1 MLTPEQIDSNRERF
15 ISILKDKVHED
26 CEPLIEYLDSTDFFF
41 APASTQYNCSY
52 DGGLC
57 EHCLNVYNILCTLS
71 SLYKQY
77 DEETLAKVGLLFG
90 LSKIDYYEKFY
101 ANKKVYSDYGAKS
114 DAMGRFDWQ
123 SEEAYKVK
131 QDRISYGSKGF
142 NSYMIASRYIPL
154 TDEEITAIVN
164 QSAGMDKF
172 ENIEDM
178 GIILDNNNL
187 TVLLHSAILIATYI
201 EDKKDISLVVD
212 DGINETTAKEE
223 SEKIIEL

>member
-1 MLTPEQIDSNRERF
+1 MLTSEQIDINRDKF

-77 DEETLAKVGLLFG
+77 DEDTLAKVGLLFS
-90 LSKIDYYEKFY
+90 LNKIDFYEKSII
-101 ANKKVYSDYGAKS
+101 NKKVYSDYGSKK
-114 DAMGRFDWQ
+114 DNLGKFDWE
-123 SEEAYKVK
+123 SEETFKVK
-131 QDRISYGSKGF
+131 QDRVSYGSKGF
-142 NSYMIASRYIPL
+142 NSYMILSRYL
-154 TDEEITAIVN
+154 SLNDEEITAIVN

-172 ENIEDM
+172 ENVEDI

-201 EDKKDISLVVD
+201 EDKKAYNVILDNND
-212 DGINETTAKEE
+212 ETTLEE
-223 SEKIIEL
+223 NEGKVIEL

>member
-1 MLTPEQIDSNRERF
+1 MLTSEQIDINRDKF

-71 SLYKQY
+71 SLYKHY
-77 DEETLAKVGLLFG
+77 SEDTLAKVGLLFS
-90 LSKIDYYEKFY
+90 LNKIDFYEKSII
-101 ANKKVYSDYGAKS
+101 NKKVYSDYGSKK
-114 DAMGRFDWQ
+114 DNLGKFDWE
-123 SEEAYKVK
+123 SEEVFKVR

-142 NSYMIASRYIPL
+142 NSYMILSRYL
-154 TDEEITAIVN
+154 SLNDEEITAIVN

-172 ENIEDM
+172 ENVEDI

-201 EDKKDISLVVD
+201 EDKKEYNIVVD
-212 DGINETTAKEE
+212 NNEETTLKEDE
-223 SEKIIEL
+223 EKVIEL

>member
-1 MLTPEQIDSNRERF
+1 MLTPEQIDINREKF

-77 DEETLAKVGLLFG
+77 DEEILAKVGLLFN
-90 LSKIDYYEKFY
+90 LNKIDFYEKSII
-101 ANKKVYSDYGAKS
+101 NKKVYSDYGSKK
-114 DAMGRFDWQ
+114 DNLGKFDWE
-123 SEEAYKVK
+123 SEETFKVK
-131 QDRISYGSKGF
+131 QDRVSYGSKGF
-142 NSYMIASRYIPL
+142 NSYMILSRYL
-154 TDEEITAIVN
+154 SLNDEEITAIVN

-172 ENIEDM
+172 ENVEDI

-201 EDKKDISLVVD
+201 EDKKEYSVILD
-212 DGINETTAKEE
+212 DNDETTLKENE
-223 SEKIIEL
+223 GKVIEL

>member
-1 MLTPEQIDSNRERF
+1 MLTPEQIDINREKF

-77 DEETLAKVGLLFG
+77 DEDTLAKVGLLFS
-90 LSKIDYYEKFY
+90 LNKINFYEKSIV
-101 ANKKVYSDYGAKS
+101 NKKVYSDYGAKK
-114 DAMGRFDWQ
+114 DNLGKFDWQ
-123 SEEAYKVK
+123 SEETFKVK
-131 QDRISYGSKGF
+131 QDRVSYGSKGF
-142 NSYMIASRYIPL
+142 NSYMIASRYISL

-172 ENIEDM
+172 ENVEDI

-201 EDKKDISLVVD
+201 EDKKEYNVILD
-212 DGINETTAKEE
+212 DNDETTLKEDE
-223 SEKIIEL
+223 GKIIEL

>member
-1 MLTPEQIDSNRERF
+1 MLTSEQIDINRDKF

-77 DEETLAKVGLLFG
+77 DEDTLAKVGLLFS
-90 LSKIDYYEKFY
+90 LNKIDFYEKSII
-101 ANKKVYSDYGAKS
+101 NKKVYSDYGSKK
-114 DAMGRFDWQ
+114 DNLGKFDWE
-123 SEEAYKVK
+123 SEETFKVK
-131 QDRISYGSKGF
+131 QDRVSYGSKGF
-142 NSYMIASRYIPL
+142 NSYMILSRYL
-154 TDEEITAIVN
+154 SLNDEEITAIVN

-172 ENIEDM
+172 ENVEDI

-201 EDKKDISLVVD
+201 EDKKEYSVILD
-212 DGINETTAKEE
+212 DDNETTLKENE
-223 SEKIIEL
+223 GKVIEL